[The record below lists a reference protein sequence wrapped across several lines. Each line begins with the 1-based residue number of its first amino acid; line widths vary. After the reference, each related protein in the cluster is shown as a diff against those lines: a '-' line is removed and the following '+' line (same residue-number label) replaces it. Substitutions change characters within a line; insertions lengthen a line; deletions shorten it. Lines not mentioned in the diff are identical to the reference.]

1 MTEHLSNTELKRLHR
16 QWRKKTDYRVS
27 LIIDGVQGPYNIGSI
42 IRSAAAKRV
51 DSIWFASGATTPSN
65 VKTGKTALGSERYVS
80 WFESSDA
87 TESIE
92 AARAEGY
99 MVVGL
104 ELASNAVPIHDLD
117 LKNDICFVVGHE
129 DRGVSK
135 KALDSCDS
143 VTFIPQ
149 LGKVGSLNVSVAVS
163 IALYEMRRQ
172 GWE

>member
-51 DSIWFASGATTPSN
+51 NSIWFASGATTPSN

-87 TESIE
+87 MESIE

-117 LKNDICFVVGHE
+117 LKNDICFVVVVCAFSYYRSLGSCRKLHILE
-129 DRGVSK
+129 WRHM
-135 KALDSCDS
+135 KA
-143 VTFIPQ
+143 V
-149 LGKVGSLNVSVAVS
+149 KVL
-163 IALYEMRRQ
+163 R
-172 GWE
+172 

>member
-1 MTEHLSNTELKRLHR
+1 M
-16 QWRKKTDYRVS
+16 
-27 LIIDGVQGPYNIGSI
+27 
-42 IRSAAAKRV
+42 
-51 DSIWFASGATTPSN
+51 
-65 VKTGKTALGSERYVS
+65 S
-80 WFESSDA
+80 WFEFSDA
-87 TESIE
+87 MESIE

-135 KALDSCDS
+135 KALDGCDS